1 MVNKYVYTN
10 KLLSKNI
17 FTKKGEDL
25 FEELGESRVIWLQLH
40 KNLSI
45 IGRSNEGHNIDIC
58 PKFEWYY

>member
-17 FTKKGEDL
+17 FTKKGEDI
-25 FEELGESRVIWLQLH
+25 FEELGERRVIWLQLH
-40 KNLSI
+40 KNPSI